1 MKALI
6 EVSASFS
13 GSLNEVQ
20 LELSKIWEHV
30 LGVDLIDIHD
40 NYFELGGTSLGALRL
55 FSLIEQRFQRKL
67 SPTVLI
73 SRPTISEL
81 SELISEGAAGDQ
93 EWSSIIP
100 MKTSGTEKPLFC
112 IHSGG
117 AHVLF
122 YQGLARHMDQSR
134 PVYAIQPSGIDGN
147 ESYHESIPIMAAH
160 YINEMKKVQP
170 EGPYHLLG
178 TCFGNAVGLEMAH
191 QLKKMGERLTAL
203 YIIDSAPAYLQ
214 PPSPNGERRPVT
226 RMLSMIKSGNWR
238 GIVKKIKGRYIKLDK
253 RITVDQR
260 NEQQIELDEM
270 IDSLNDLYTKY
281 SWEPIDDNI
290 VLIRSKE
297 FSNRRDKTF
306 HLEQWKKLALGNL
319 ETHEIEGHHLTLFD
333 EPEVQGL
340 AKALGTEMSKME
352 SQFTN

>member
-1 MKALI
+1 
-6 EVSASFS
+6 
-13 GSLNEVQ
+13 
-20 LELSKIWEHV
+20 
-30 LGVDLIDIHD
+30 
-40 NYFELGGTSLGALRL
+40 
-55 FSLIEQRFQRKL
+55 
-67 SPTVLI
+67 
-73 SRPTISEL
+73 
-81 SELISEGAAGDQ
+81 
-93 EWSSIIP
+93 
-100 MKTSGTEKPLFC
+100 
-112 IHSGG
+112 
-117 AHVLF
+117 
-122 YQGLARHMDQSR
+122 
-134 PVYAIQPSGIDGN
+134 
-147 ESYHESIPIMAAH
+147 
-160 YINEMKKVQP
+160 
-170 EGPYHLLG
+170 
-178 TCFGNAVGLEMAH
+178 
-191 QLKKMGERLTAL
+191 
-203 YIIDSAPAYLQ
+203 
-214 PPSPNGERRPVT
+214 
-226 RMLSMIKSGNWR
+226 MIKSGNWR